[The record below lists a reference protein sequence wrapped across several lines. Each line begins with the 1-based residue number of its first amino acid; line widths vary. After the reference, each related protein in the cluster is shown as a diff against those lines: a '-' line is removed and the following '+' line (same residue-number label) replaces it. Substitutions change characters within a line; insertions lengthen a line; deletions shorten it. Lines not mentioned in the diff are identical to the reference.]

1 MHRRGGATTCGSCS
15 PRPTRTGR
23 VTLPEEQRVTS
34 GMAAARTP
42 WWAWAWPLLAWAI
55 LVATFFVGAGGLV
68 AAAAGAVLIVTVF
81 AAVYHAEVVAHRT
94 GEPFGTLVLA
104 VAVTVIE
111 VALIV
116 SVMVAAPDEKSGLA
130 RDTVFAAVMIV
141 CNGIVGLCLLWG
153 GARHHEQG
161 FQVHGASAALAVLA
175 ALTTLTLILPNV
187 ATTVPGPWFSTS
199 QLVFAG
205 IVSLVLYGAFVFV
218 QTVRHRD
225 YFLSA
230 AGSGEEAH
238 APPPSNATAA
248 VSAFLLLAALVAV
261 VGLAKALTPM
271 VEVAVARLQVPKAVV
286 GIIIAALVLLPEALA
301 ALRAARANRLQTSL
315 NLALG
320 SALASIGLTIPVVGG
335 VSIVLDKPLE
345 LGLGPKDQVLLA
357 LTLLVGVITL
367 GTGRT
372 TVLQG
377 IVHLVIFAVFLFFAV
392 VP

>member
-1 MHRRGGATTCGSCS
+1 MA
-15 PRPTRTGR
+15 
-23 VTLPEEQRVTS
+23 
-34 GMAAARTP
+34 AAARTP
-42 WWAWAWPLLAWAI
+42 WWAWAWPGVAWAI
-55 LVATFFVGAGGLV
+55 MIVTAITGAAGIV
-68 AAAAGAVLIVTVF
+68 AAAAGAILIATVF
-81 AAVYHAEVVAHRT
+81 AAVYHAEVVAHRV

-111 VALIV
+111 VGLIV
-116 SVMVAAPDEKSGLA
+116 SIMLGVSADKAGLA

-141 CNGIVGLCLLWG
+141 CNGIVGLCLLSG

-161 FQVHGASAALAVLA
+161 FRLEGANAALAVLA
-175 ALTTLTLILPNV
+175 ALTTLTLVVPNV
-187 ATTVPGPWFSTS
+187 TIASPGPSFSTA

-205 IVSLVLYGAFVFV
+205 AVSLVLYGSFVFV

-225 YFLSA
+225 YFLPL
-230 AGSGEEAH
+230 EETASEEVH
-238 APPPSNATAA
+238 APPPSDRAA
-248 VSAFLLLAALVAV
+248 LISLALLLFALVAI
-261 VGLAKALTPM
+261 VGLSKVLTPAL
-271 VEVAVARLQVPKAVV
+271 EGTIAWLGAPKAVV
-286 GIIIAALVLLPEALA
+286 GIAIAMIVLLPEGLA

-320 SALASIGLTIPVVGG
+320 SALASIGLTIPAVAA
-335 VSIVLDKPLE
+335 VSILLGQTLD
-345 LGLGPKDQVLLA
+345 LGLGAKEMMLLA

-377 IVHLVIFAVFLFFAV
+377 IVNLVIFATFLFLAV